1 MVTTR
6 TLVRWS
12 ALGLAVALSAAACAD
27 DDGRAGAPSSTVVT
41 TSSAATTISS
51 PPIASTSTTITTRA
65 ATTTPATT
73 TATTAPVVRASTGC
87 GQPPAV
93 TATEAEP
100 FGDVALAITV
110 GDQQR
115 TYRLGVPAAYDPG
128 TPAPLVLVLHGAGG
142 TAEIM
147 SAYTAMP
154 VRAAARGVITVTPD
168 AVAGNWELGPV
179 GPDDEFLTALLD
191 DIGAHYCV
199 DLDRVHIAGLS
210 LGAWKAAVTACA
222 HPDRI
227 ASIAL
232 VTVEVR
238 PGDCGP
244 MSVVAFHGTG
254 DHVVPYGDGADPG
267 VVVGGGNA
275 GLPGVSVNMPQWALG
290 AGCSDQRDVV
300 RIEPDVEH
308 WTYVA
313 CPAGMGVELY
323 SIEHGDHTW
332 PGTAIVRPGTT
343 QTIDATELA
352 LDWFAAHPT
361 STPP

>member
-1 MVTTR
+1 M
-6 TLVRWS
+6 
-12 ALGLAVALSAAACAD
+12 
-27 DDGRAGAPSSTVVT
+27 
-41 TSSAATTISS
+41 
-51 PPIASTSTTITTRA
+51 
-65 ATTTPATT
+65 
-73 TATTAPVVRASTGC
+73 
-87 GQPPAV
+87 
-93 TATEAEP
+93 
-100 FGDVALAITV
+100 
-110 GDQQR
+110 
-115 TYRLGVPAAYDPG
+115 
-128 TPAPLVLVLHGAGG
+128 
-142 TAEIM
+142 
-147 SAYTAMP
+147 
-154 VRAAARGVITVTPD
+154 
-168 AVAGNWELGPV
+168 AGNWELGPQ
-179 GPDDEFLTALLD
+179 GPDDEFLMALLD
-191 DIGAHYCV
+191 DVGAHYCV

-238 PGDCGP
+238 PGGCGP

-308 WTYVA
+308 WTYRD
-313 CPAGMGVELY
+313 CPAGMGVEFY

-332 PGTAIVRPGTT
+332 PGTAIDPPGHDADDRRHRAGPRLVRRPPRV
-343 QTIDATELA
+343 DAAVAWRDDGGSMASESSTERTGGRSQAVRRRRSGCRSDRPSSTGKGVRHRASCRDPAASVGAPYSIRFAEHPATCVRVDDTSYTVRRTPTWAVVLA
-352 LDWFAAHPT
+352 VVTAFILLLGLLFLLVKEDQRVQRATVTVFTATDAYPFVMHGRTAADAYRIWYPLLAAG
-361 STPP
+361 PRR

>member
-27 DDGRAGAPSSTVVT
+27 DDDRAAAPSSTVVT
-41 TSSAATTISS
+41 TSSAATDDQLPTDRVDVDHHHHGG
-51 PPIASTSTTITTRA
+51 AT
-65 ATTTPATT
+65 TTTPATT
-73 TATTAPVVRASTGC
+73 TATTTAPVVRASTGC

-100 FGDVALAITV
+100 LGDVALAITV

-179 GPDDEFLTALLD
+179 GPDDEF
-191 DIGAHYCV
+191 
-199 DLDRVHIAGLS
+199 
-210 LGAWKAAVTACA
+210 
-222 HPDRI
+222 
-227 ASIAL
+227 
-232 VTVEVR
+232 
-238 PGDCGP
+238 
-244 MSVVAFHGTG
+244 
-254 DHVVPYGDGADPG
+254 
-267 VVVGGGNA
+267 
-275 GLPGVSVNMPQWALG
+275 
-290 AGCSDQRDVV
+290 
-300 RIEPDVEH
+300 
-308 WTYVA
+308 
-313 CPAGMGVELY
+313 
-323 SIEHGDHTW
+323 
-332 PGTAIVRPGTT
+332 
-343 QTIDATELA
+343 
-352 LDWFAAHPT
+352 
-361 STPP
+361 